1 MSSEKKIG
9 LFLGPFL
16 FVLMLCLP
24 VPQGLNPEG
33 WKVVALAAFMITWWV
48 TEAMPLPVT
57 ALLPIIFLP
66 LLGVGNLKTAT
77 APYSNPVVYLFMGG
91 FVIALAME
99 KWHLHRRIALNIVK
113 MVGTNANRIIL
124 GFFLATFFLSMWI
137 SNTAT
142 TVLMLPIALSVIHL
156 LTGESPETKD
166 KNKQF
171 FALGILL
178 AITYA
183 SSIGGMAT
191 IIGTPPNVVAAGY
204 MRETFDYEVS
214 FMQWLLAALPFS
226 LIMVFLSYFL
236 IVKVMHRNKLGK
248 LEGAAELIKEEVG
261 RLGKMNQGEKR
272 TLIVFIGAAALWM
285 LRVPLIQVVD
295 WFYMDILI
303 DKLQLFTVEQVGKPP
318 YLKLS
323 DEVIAIIAAVTLFLI
338 PINFKAGHNVLE
350 WRDTEKLPW
359 GILLLFGGGLSLADA
374 LEKTG
379 IIQLIGDQFAN
390 AQYSEWLVVAA
401 LVTISVFLTEIMSNV
416 AQVTVFLPVVGAMA
430 QGLGMNPFEVCIPVT
445 LAASAG
451 FMLPMSTPPNAIV
464 FASGHIKISQ
474 MVKVGFWLDIL
485 SILLN
490 IFIVYP
496 LVKWLF

>member
-1 MSSEKKIG
+1 MLLKKIG
-9 LFLGPFL
+9 LVLGPLLFL
-16 FVLMLCLP
+16 IILLLP
-24 VPQGLNPEG
+24 APKFITPEA
-33 WKVVALAAFMITWWV
+33 WKVMALAAFMITWWV

-66 LLGVGNLKTAT
+66 ILGVSNLRAAT
-77 APYSNPVVYLFMGG
+77 APYANPVVFLFMGG
-91 FVIALAME
+91 FMIALAME

-113 MVGTNANRIIL
+113 LVGTNANGIIL

-142 TVLMLPIALSVIHL
+142 TVLMLPIALSVINL
-156 LTGESPETKD
+156 LTGENGETTD

-183 SSIGGMAT
+183 ASIGGMGT
-191 IIGTPPNVVAAGY
+191 VIGTPPNVVAAGY
-204 MRETFDYEVS
+204 LREAFDYEVS
-214 FMQWLLAALPFS
+214 FMRWLVAALPFS
-226 LIMVFLSYFL
+226 LAMLIISYLL
-236 IVKVMHRNKLGK
+236 IVKVMYRNNLGRF
-248 LEGAAELIKEEVG
+248 EGAEQLIKDEVKS
-261 RLGKMNQGEKR
+261 LGKMNLGEKR
-272 TLIVFIGAAALWM
+272 TLIVFIGAALLWM
-285 LRVPLIQVVD
+285 LRVPLIQFTN
-295 WFYMDILI
+295 WFYETILI
-303 DKLQLFTVEQVGKPP
+303 NNLQLFTLEQVGKPP

-323 DEVIAIIAAVTLFLI
+323 DEVIAIMAAVALFII
-338 PINFKAGHNVLE
+338 PTNFKKGLHVLE

-374 LEKTG
+374 LESTG

-390 AQYSEWLVVAA
+390 STYSEWLVVAA

-464 FASGHIKISQ
+464 FASGHIKIAQ

-485 SILLN
+485 SIILN